1 MHRFAVALAV
11 LLLSIA
17 GQAQPDALA
26 PCRLKGIE
34 REVRCGVLKRPLDPA
49 HPAGTQI
56 DLHYA
61 VVPAAARNRKRE
73 PVFFLAGG
81 PGQSAMDLA
90 AQAVALTS
98 RLSNLRDLVLV
109 DQRGTGRSAP
119 LRCDEDDPALP
130 LAEQLDPAR
139 QLRRLAA
146 CRQAL
151 RRLPHGDLRQF
162 TTSIAMADLDA
173 VREAI
178 GTRRVNLIGGSY
190 GTRAALEYMRLFP
203 HAVRRV
209 VIDGVAPP
217 DMALPASMSFD
228 NQRALDAVFES
239 CEREPACAA
248 RHPKLRTRWGELLE
262 SLPRPVLLAHPLSGR
277 PEQLVLTRHILLNAL
292 RSPLYS
298 PMLSSA
304 LPQAID
310 EAAHG
315 RLQMLLAL
323 SLSLAGR
330 EGPRLAAGM
339 HFSVICAE
347 DVPRMQKAGERVGGD
362 FGALFGD
369 LYLSVCADWPRGE
382 PPAAFYTMPPA
393 TAATL
398 VLSGG
403 LDPVTPPR
411 HGARVVQALGRSAR
425 HVEVANAGH
434 GIASLGCMS
443 DVLFRFINAD
453 SDEAAL
459 EVDAACV
466 NGVPR
471 PPAFAAPVPGA
482 RP

>member
-1 MHRFAVALAV
+1 MPGFAV
-11 LLLSIA
+11 LLAALLFSIA
-17 GQAQPDALA
+17 GQARSDALA

-34 REVRCGVLKRPLDPA
+34 REVRCGVVKRPLDPA
-49 HPAGTQI
+49 RPAGMQI
-56 DLHYA
+56 DVHYA

-81 PGQSAMDLA
+81 PGQSAMDVA
-90 AQAVALTS
+90 AQAVAVTS

-151 RRLPHGDLRQF
+151 QRLAHGDLRQY

-173 VREAI
+173 VRRAI
-178 GTRRVNLIGGSY
+178 GTSQVNLIGGSY
-190 GTRAALEYMRLFP
+190 GTRAALEYMRQFP
-203 HAVRRV
+203 YAVRRV
-209 VIDGVAPP
+209 VIDGVVPP
-217 DMALPASMSFD
+217 DMALPASMSID
-228 NQRALDAVFES
+228 NQRALDAMFES
-239 CEREPACAA
+239 CEREPACAV
-248 RHPKLRTRWGELLE
+248 RHPRLRAQWSELLE
-262 SLPRPVLLAHPLSGR
+262 SLPRPVTLAHPLSGR

-292 RSPLYS
+292 RTPLYS
-298 PMLSSA
+298 PALTSA

-315 RLQMLLAL
+315 RLNMLLAL
-323 SLSLAGR
+323 SLSLGGR
-330 EGPRLAAGM
+330 ESPRVAAGM
-339 HFSVICAE
+339 HFSVVCAE
-347 DVPRMQKAGERVGGD
+347 DVPRMHKADERTGGD

-369 LYLSVCADWPRGE
+369 LYRSVCADWPRGE
-382 PPAAFYTMPPA
+382 LPAAFYTVPPA
-393 TAATL
+393 TTATL
-398 VLSGG
+398 LLSGG

-411 HGARVVQALGRSAR
+411 HGARVVKALGRKAR
-425 HVEVANAGH
+425 HVEVSNAGH
-434 GIASLGCMS
+434 GIIALGCMR
-443 DVLFRFINAD
+443 DVLFRFIDAD

-459 EVDAACV
+459 EVDTACA

>member
-1 MHRFAVALAV
+1 MLRFAAASAV
-11 LLLSIA
+11 LLFSIA
-17 GQAQPDALA
+17 GQAEAASLA

-34 REVRCGVLKRPLDPA
+34 REVLCGVLKRPLDPTQ
-49 HPAGTQI
+49 PAGRQI
-56 DLHYA
+56 DVHYA
-61 VVPAAARNRKRE
+61 VVPAAARSKKRE

-90 AQAVALTS
+90 AQAVAFTS

-119 LRCDEDDPALP
+119 LRCDDDDPALP

-139 QLRRLAA
+139 QMRRLAA

-151 RRLPHGDLRQF
+151 QRLPHGDLRQF

-173 VREAI
+173 VRQAI
-178 GTRRVNLIGGSY
+178 GARQINLVGGSY

-203 HAVRRV
+203 QAVRRV

-217 DMALPASMSFD
+217 DMALPASMSID
-228 NQRALDAVFES
+228 NQRALDAVFAS

-248 RHPKLRTRWGELLE
+248 RHPRLRAQWRGLLE
-262 SLPRPVLLAHPLSGR
+262 TLPRPVTLAHPLSGR
-277 PEQLVLTRHILLNAL
+277 PEQLLLTRHILLNAL

-298 PMLSSA
+298 PLLSSA

-310 EAAHG
+310 EAANG
-315 RLQMLLAL
+315 RLQMILT
-323 SLSLAGR
+323 LSLALAGG
-330 EGPRLAAGM
+330 EGPQLSAGM
-339 HFSVICAE
+339 HFSVICSE
-347 DVPRMQKAGERVGGD
+347 DVPRMQKAGERAGGD
-362 FGALFGD
+362 FGALFSD
-369 LYLSVCADWPRGE
+369 LYLSICADWPRGE
-382 PPAAFYTMPPA
+382 PPAAFYTVPPA

-411 HGARVVQALGRSAR
+411 HGARVALALGAKAR

-434 GIASLGCMS
+434 GIVSLGCMR
-443 DVLFRFINAD
+443 DVVFRFIDAD
-453 SDEAAL
+453 TNEAAL
-459 EVDAACV
+459 EVDPACV
-466 NGVPR
+466 SAVPR